1 MDYNRKNI
9 LTKINCFNRIKL
21 EKATKE
27 LSHILNEIPQIVLN
41 LIVFIILD
49 KLILY
54 FLYYFPY
61 K

>member
-27 LSHILNEIPQIVLN
+27 LSHILNEIP
-41 LIVFIILD
+41 
-49 KLILY
+49 
-54 FLYYFPY
+54 
-61 K
+61 